1 MNPRIC
7 FYFVVFCLI
16 EETLAIAIKQNTQ
29 QKGERRT
36 KEREPKSEPG
46 EQNPKWVIKIPKSI

>member
-1 MNPRIC
+1 
-7 FYFVVFCLI
+7 LI